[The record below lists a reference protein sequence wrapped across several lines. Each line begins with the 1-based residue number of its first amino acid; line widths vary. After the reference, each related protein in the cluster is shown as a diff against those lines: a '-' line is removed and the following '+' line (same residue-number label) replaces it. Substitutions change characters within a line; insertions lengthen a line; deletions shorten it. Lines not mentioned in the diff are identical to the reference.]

1 MIDKATAKF
10 EQGTRTQD
18 ASVMK
23 PAVQMTVSPDDWE
36 QLCRWLTNELH
47 GIAASVE
54 RREGSNSRLENHF
67 HPVESL
73 ATRVTANSVRT
84 IVITVRTNGH
94 TRAFEIA
101 GPDSVTLK
109 RNPAGRPRTL
119 EIRNAEGAIVLHFC
133 GPFPVMPRST
143 ANAWGE

>member
-1 MIDKATAKF
+1 MTDKMTAKF
-10 EQGTRTQD
+10 EQGTRTHD
-18 ASVMK
+18 VSVMK
-23 PAVQMTVSPDDWE
+23 PAIQMTVSPEDWE
-36 QLCRWLTNELH
+36 ELCRWLTNALH
-47 GIAASVE
+47 GVAASVE
-54 RREGSNSRLENHF
+54 RREGGNSRLESHF
-67 HPVESL
+67 HPVENL
-73 ATRVTANSVRT
+73 AIRVTANNVRT

-109 RNPAGRPRTL
+109 RNPAGLPKTL

-133 GPFPVMPRST
+133 GLFPAMPRSS

>member
-1 MIDKATAKF
+1 MMNKAPTQF
-10 EQGTRTQD
+10 EEAARKEDVFVT
-18 ASVMK
+18 MK

-36 QLCRWLTNELH
+36 ELCRWLTNALH

-54 RREGSNSRLENHF
+54 RREGGNSRLESHF
-67 HPVESL
+67 HPVENL
-73 ATRVTANSVRT
+73 AIRVTANNVRT

-109 RNPAGRPRTL
+109 RNPAGRQK
-119 EIRNAEGAIVLHFC
+119 H
-133 GPFPVMPRST
+133 
-143 ANAWGE
+143 